1 MQTKTPILPRR
12 AQSRRRTP
20 LAALFCEEGQD
31 GLLTLRYYASIEGQE
46 DGLREVTVRQT
57 GEKSYRYV
65 SFVSQDDMAARRYY
79 DYFELHSSQL
89 NPLFSLPSGD
99 QRQDDENLMIFALQ
113 NMPLPSQEEGVSK
126 QSIDEVLIKYF
137 GHTVT
142 DYETDITRELPS
154 GNITWDGFSFHG
166 TVPAGAKQ
174 PAAAGGR
181 QQKGRV

>member
-1 MQTKTPILPRR
+1 M
-12 AQSRRRTP
+12 
-20 LAALFCEEGQD
+20 
-31 GLLTLRYYASIEGQE
+31 
-46 DGLREVTVRQT
+46 RQT

-79 DYFELHSSQL
+79 DYFEQHSSQL

-154 GNITWDGFSFHG
+154 GNITWDGFQLPRHG
-166 TVPAGAKQ
+166 
-174 PAAAGGR
+174 AAGQSSLQQQEDGSKRECLRSISCPKTTLPDTAAMRVCCCVCVRGR
-181 QQKGRV
+181 HRGWRSFMPGS